1 MRPVQ
6 LESVELTENVA
17 STYPCEARKK
27 NCTPLLACESVR
39 LVGLVGLSDESP
51 GDIPVNVLVALLII
65 IDESTLLSDDG
76 RSGVLSANNRFEHAP
91 IGMGKEESFQM

>member
-1 MRPVQ
+1 MQ

-51 GDIPVNVLVALLII
+51 VAVPVNVLVDPLTITDELILAA
-65 IDESTLLSDDG
+65 DAG
-76 RSGVLSANNRFEHAP
+76 RSGVLT
-91 IGMGKEESFQM
+91 